1 MQKSQKE
8 NLNKRNRGFDWMLG
22 QKSNNQEE
30 QIFKF
35 SLQKSISLF
44 SRRFQFS
51 VSLLGTKSIGEK
63 NVRYSNF
70 H

>member
-8 NLNKRNRGFDWMLG
+8 NLNRINRGFNWMLDT
-22 QKSNNQEE
+22 KSNNKEE
-30 QIFKF
+30 QIFNF
-35 SLQKSISLF
+35 SLQKSVSLF

-63 NVRYSNF
+63 NVRHSNF

>member
-8 NLNKRNRGFDWMLG
+8 NLNRINRGFNWMLDK
-22 QKSNNQEE
+22 KSNNKEE
-30 QIFKF
+30 QIFNF
-35 SLQKSISLF
+35 SLQKSVFLF

-63 NVRYSNF
+63 NVQHSNF